1 MRLLQHNGEIIEL
14 YVVLFN
20 RQKNQMKSIK
30 NMSKPPTRLLD
41 QVREKIRLRHHS
53 IRIEQAYVSWIR
65 RYILLHSKKN
75 PKDIG

>member
-1 MRLLQHNGEIIEL
+1 
-14 YVVLFN
+14 
-20 RQKNQMKSIK
+20 MKSIK